1 MIKRYSIDPYQVLG
15 IRRDASFEQVKVAH
29 RTLAKR
35 FHPDLN
41 PNDPKAE
48 ERFKEIQ
55 WAYEEISLSQ
65 ERLAV
70 PPGFTR
76 SHSARGFARHDEHP
90 FFSFVDAVNDY
101 FSRKKER

>member
-1 MIKRYSIDPYQVLG
+1 MKRYSIDPFQILG
-15 IRRDASFEQVKVAH
+15 IQREASVEQVKAAH
-29 RTLAKR
+29 RTLAKQ

-41 PNDPKAE
+41 PDDPVAE

-76 SHSARGFARHDEHP
+76 KNSARGFANHDEHP
-90 FFSFVDAVNDY
+90 FFSFVDAVKDY
-101 FSRKKER
+101 FSRKKQG